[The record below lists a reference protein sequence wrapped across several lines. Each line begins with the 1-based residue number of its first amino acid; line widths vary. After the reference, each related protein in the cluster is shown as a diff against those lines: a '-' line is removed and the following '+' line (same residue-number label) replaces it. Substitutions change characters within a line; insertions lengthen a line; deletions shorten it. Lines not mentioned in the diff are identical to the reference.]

1 MKNPHQQCDTSLD
14 NFPRALIRYKIFS
27 VSSLSRLQQTVVA
40 RTSDNPPRSPGEPGA
55 THAQT
60 SSISILLHS
69 CQSSA
74 SICHLQTRPRGSPT
88 INLQAAGM
96 CKKKTTQKRLR
107 RIFGCR
113 RRIRCWVWRKRLCS
127 FYQNDELTTEILD
140 NLSVHLSSLPH
151 FSLFFAAFT
160 PNAKQLARAT
170 QTRNSPV
177 AMSQT

>member
-96 CKKKTTQKRLR
+96 CKKKNHPEEIETDLWMQTTDSMLGLEEEAVQL
-107 RIFGCR
+107 
-113 RRIRCWVWRKRLCS
+113 
-127 FYQNDELTTEILD
+127 
-140 NLSVHLSSLPH
+140 LS
-151 FSLFFAAFT
+151 
-160 PNAKQLARAT
+160 K
-170 QTRNSPV
+170 
-177 AMSQT
+177 